1 MFVGINLML
10 RRSKTESWTSYYVNS
25 ADLRQIYAKLPVST
39 GDSDASGSSGG
50 PISEVEVVIG
60 SRNLKDVCE
69 LQTNFSC
76 WSDESDT
83 DGARAWDRGV
93 GAKRYGWN
101 SAR

>member
-1 MFVGINLML
+1 ML

-50 PISEVEVVIG
+50 PISEVEVVG

-76 WSDESDT
+76 WSPILMERELGT
-83 DGARAWDRGV
+83 GGV